1 MNQGFI
7 RRVAGYSPRK
17 WQTEIKFEQ
26 KEFFDSRQDNQTNL
40 SVNTTMLIMGEKKK
54 SSLYAKDGKEK
65 KTTKQ
70 YRPLNITN
78 L

>member
-40 SVNTTMLIMGEKKK
+40 SVNTTILIMGEKKNQVYMPK
-54 SSLYAKDGKEK
+54 MEK
-65 KTTKQ
+65 KKKQ
-70 YRPLNITN
+70 RNSTGHSI
-78 L
+78 